1 MRTSGRLLALILYGL
16 GSPRSPVPMDFFALL
31 IFFFADGV
39 DFLPMPDG
47 FVDGLTAVRA
57 LS

>member
-1 MRTSGRLLALILYGL
+1 
-16 GSPRSPVPMDFFALL
+16 MDFFALL